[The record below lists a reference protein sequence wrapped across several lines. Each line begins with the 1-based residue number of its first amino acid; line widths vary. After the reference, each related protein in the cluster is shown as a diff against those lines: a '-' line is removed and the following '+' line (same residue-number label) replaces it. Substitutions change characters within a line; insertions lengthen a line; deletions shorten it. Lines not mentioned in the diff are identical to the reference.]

1 MIPSDEDSSSPIDP
15 SNFNISLIIDLS
27 VRKKSSF
34 SFVHQPP
41 PPPPPFP
48 PLDICQII
56 KIQNIFRKSRVYRKL
71 KIVRKKKIYRFFV
84 LSELF
89 KTEKELARN
98 LKLIID
104 NVKSPCSKILDQNDI
119 KTIFS
124 EIESIE
130 LLSREIASYLEKKL
144 SDFDENTMIAKK
156 MLEFIPHFKMY
167 FKYCQNFNSAHTFYE
182 KLKKKDANFR
192 NLLDKLDYTEELNF
206 IDFPAQIIKP
216 IQRLP
221 KYVLLFKD
229 LLKNTEENHPDYVYI
244 AEILEKFQELNN
256 LNNSGMEQHLRRTKL
271 LELQEV
277 HGNPNKIDLLAE
289 KNCFLGEE
297 ILNYVVKGIPMPG
310 ICYFLSKS
318 LLIVKR
324 MKDSTAMV
332 SYIELDSHS
341 FVKKIPNL
349 TYYKNIFAI
358 YGRNVSITVSC
369 ENEDNKINIMQTIQ
383 EIIEKLKINHDNNIS
398 IMKSYKRGHT
408 DKLLMES
415 IICRNRV
422 EVVGTL
428 HRGYKEFFNAYVVE
442 ITGIGG
448 ERTCF
453 FRFFFY
459 LI

>member
-1 MIPSDEDSSSPIDP
+1 MIPSEDDSSPIDP
-15 SNFNISLIIDLS
+15 SNFNVSLLIDLS
-27 VRKKSSF
+27 VRKNSSF
-34 SFVHQPP
+34 SLIQSP

-48 PLDICQII
+48 ALDICKII

-71 KIVRKKKIYRFFV
+71 KIVRKKRIYRFFV

-104 NVKSPCSKILDQNDI
+104 NVKIPCSKIIDQNDI

-130 LLSREIASYLEKKL
+130 LLSREIATYLEKKL
-144 SDFDENTMIAKK
+144 NDFDENTMIAEK

-182 KLKKKDANFR
+182 KLRKKDSNFR
-192 NLLDKLDYTEELNF
+192 NLLDKLDYSEELNF

-229 LLKNTEENHPDYVYI
+229 LLKNTEENHPDHAYI

-256 LNNSGMEQHLRRTKL
+256 LNNSGMEQHLRQTKL
-271 LELQEV
+271 LELQEL

-289 KNCFLGEE
+289 KNTFLGEE
-297 ILNYVVKGIPMPG
+297 TLNYVVKGIPMPG
-310 ICYFLSKS
+310 ICYFLTKS

-324 MKDSTAMV
+324 MKDSTALV

-349 TYYKNIFAI
+349 TYYRNIFAI

-369 ENEDNKINIMQTIQ
+369 ENEESRRNIMQMTQ
-383 EIIEKLKINHDNNIS
+383 EIIEKLKINHENNIS
-398 IMKSYKRGHT
+398 LMKSYKRGNT

-442 ITGIGG
+442 ITGMGG
-448 ERTCF
+448 ERTCY
-453 FRFFFY
+453 FRFIFY
-459 LI
+459 LF